1 MDIRVQK
8 TKGNIYDAFM
18 EIRSKKELEKI
29 TVKELC
35 EAAKI
40 NKSTFYVYYKDIYDL
55 SDKIENEIVT
65 SVIKNL
71 GSIEDIIADSTNF
84 AMMLCRA
91 YSAQQS
97 VISTVFSGIRMEQL
111 PRKIEASIKSAFF
124 EVYPQYKEDMN
135 INMKLTYCIY
145 GGYYAFN
152 AYRNQS
158 EKAAINLIGA
168 MSAKIFDK

>member
-1 MDIRVQK
+1 
-8 TKGNIYDAFM
+8 
-18 EIRSKKELEKI
+18 
-29 TVKELC
+29 
-35 EAAKI
+35 
-40 NKSTFYVYYKDIYDL
+40 
-55 SDKIENEIVT
+55 
-65 SVIKNL
+65 
-71 GSIEDIIADSTNF
+71 
-84 AMMLCRA
+84 MMLCRA

>member
-18 EIRSKKELEKI
+18 EIRSKKPLEKI

-40 NKSTFYVYYKDIYDL
+40 NKSTFYVYYKDLYDL

-65 SVIKNL
+65 SVVKNL
-71 GSIEDIIADSTNF
+71 GSTKDIIDDSANF
-84 AMMLCRA
+84 SMMLCNA
-91 YSAQQS
+91 YASQQNM
-97 VISTVFSGIRMEQL
+97 IATVFSGIRMEQL
-111 PRKIEASIKSAFF
+111 PRKIEATIKEAFF
-124 EVYPQYKEDMN
+124 EVYPQYRDDVD

-152 AYRNQS
+152 AYRTHG
-158 EKAAINLIGA
+158 EKAVVELIGS

>member
-8 TKGNIYDAFM
+8 TKGNIYNAFI

-65 SVIKNL
+65 SVIKSL
-71 GSIEDIIADSTNF
+71 GRVEDIIDDSASF
-84 AMMLCRA
+84 SVMLCNA
-91 YSAQQS
+91 YASQQN
-97 VISTVFSGIRMEQL
+97 IIATVFSGIRMEQL
-111 PRKIEASIKSAFF
+111 PRKIEASIKDAFF
-124 EVYPQYKEDMN
+124 DVYPQYRDDIA

-152 AYRNQS
+152 LYRRHD
-158 EKAAINLIGA
+158 EKAVLELIGS